1 MRGRRRWC
9 GGSTGVLVGFFP
21 SLSRLRSRFPF
32 PRCTEIA
39 VNLNIISS
47 AKEQRTGNIFRLV
60 FTNKKKKTS
69 VEYTYYR
76 KALLLVYNRLQE
88 RYRSPERKGS
98 EAASHVLVVYF
109 LHLLAFSPLLWAA
122 RYDQPPISL
131 KESKWM
137 RPPLHWAQL
146 CLFFSCSLYYY
157 LPLYI
162 QFISSTFAQAPY
174 FPPSERKRFITH
186 WHRQQR
192 EEGHFYIVNTTTR
205 ELNRNKH
212 GIWQETIIER
222 NTSESDSMIPD
233 KTHHRERERKRIV
246 SKWTVSCAVCSK
258 SLL

>member
-146 CLFFSCSLYYY
+146 CLFFPCSLYYY
-157 LPLYI
+157 LPIYI
-162 QFISSTFAQAPY
+162 QFILLPLHRPLIFHVWTQEVHYTLAQTAAIKRAALESCSQKSRKLDNKLLMFA
-174 FPPSERKRFITH
+174 IN
-186 WHRQQR
+186 
-192 EEGHFYIVNTTTR
+192 G
-205 ELNRNKH
+205 L
-212 GIWQETIIER
+212 
-222 NTSESDSMIPD
+222 
-233 KTHHRERERKRIV
+233 
-246 SKWTVSCAVCSK
+246 
-258 SLL
+258 SLLYCICNFLVANLK